1 MADNTTISTGTTIR
15 PYLNLTVINIT
26 YNFSQH
32 HHHHHN
38 HNHHHQQQQ
47 ILPSTSSH
55 HGVLAFIIPVL
66 INLIQLKY
74 QGNQTS
80 PFATHPKS
88 TGFAVVSLLLYCL
101 AHDAEARAIS
111 SVPSRPRPTYS
122 WIPARAMAVFGS
134 LSMASLASI
143 LFPDSLGPMLCLLW
157 LAGDLLLRLRKLLR
171 GKLPGSRRTI
181 LPL

>member
-1 MADNTTISTGTTIR
+1 MADNTTIGTRTTIR

-32 HHHHHN
+32 HHHHH
-38 HNHHHQQQQ
+38 HHHHHQRQH
-47 ILPSTSSH
+47 ILPSTSSC
-55 HGVLAFIIPVL
+55 HGVLAFVIPVL
-66 INLIQLKY
+66 LSLIQLKY

-101 AHDAEARAIS
+101 AYDAEARAIS

-143 LFPDSLGPMLCLLW
+143 LFPDSLCPMLCLLW

-171 GKLPGSRRTI
+171 GKQGSRRTI

>member
-1 MADNTTISTGTTIR
+1 MADNTTIGTRTTIR

-32 HHHHHN
+32 HHHHRHR
-38 HNHHHQQQQ
+38 QQ
-47 ILPSTSSH
+47 ILPSTSSC

-66 INLIQLKY
+66 ISLIQLKY

-88 TGFAVVSLLLYCL
+88 TGFAVISLLLFCS
-101 AHDAEARAIS
+101 AHDAKARAIS
-111 SVPSRPRPTYS
+111 SVPSRPQPTYS
-122 WIPARAMAVFGS
+122 WIPARAMAVFGT

-171 GKLPGSRRTI
+171 WKTGSRRTI